1 MILAANFPDNTG
13 YVLAAY
19 LIFAALLLVYLGIT
33 AYRLLGLEKR
43 LTKLTEQ
50 VDRLDGHARPPAGP
64 EADADAV
71 PDREKDE
78 VAP

>member
-1 MILAANFPDNTG
+1 MILAAHFPDNSG

-43 LTKLTEQ
+43 LTRLTEQ
-50 VDRLDGHARPPAGP
+50 VDRLDRRPGGSA
-64 EADADAV
+64 ADDVHHSA